1 MLMHSATACSQS
13 LEDVVVAG
21 EIPRSAMQSQERS
34 RLNFRYSLIS
44 GNLNG
49 QGWTILLT
57 VEHVLDGADGGGG
70 GGEGGR
76 ELLAEVV
83 KAVEVVGEAD
93 ALALRLGQQALAKLY
108 VGSVIRVISASFVF

>member
-1 MLMHSATACSQS
+1 MDCWIVNRA
-13 LEDVVVAG
+13 
-21 EIPRSAMQSQERS
+21 
-34 RLNFRYSLIS
+34 
-44 GNLNG
+44 
-49 QGWTILLT
+49 ILLT
-57 VEHVLDGADGGGG
+57 IEHVLDGADGGG

-108 VGSVIRVISASFVF
+108 VGSVGSFQ